1 MEGWWAASYV
11 ALWLL
16 VIVLAV
22 IVVALARQIGTLY
35 LRIGPRGAL
44 EMDAEGPALGS
55 TAPQVDLTALD
66 GSRVRI
72 GGAGRVQL
80 LLFVSPGCHICEQV
94 LPAVGALRQLG
105 VSPVVVS
112 DNDAEETALVYG
124 RKRIDAPIV
133 PGIGVTGAYEI
144 PGTPFVVIVD
154 DDGLVKAKGTVNN
167 LEQIEGLVQ
176 TFRARR
182 AGPLEH
188 AS

>member
-35 LRIGPRGAL
+35 LRLGPRGAL

-55 TAPQVDLTALD
+55 TAPRVELTALD
-66 GSRVRI
+66 GRAIRI
-72 GGAGRVQL
+72 GGGGRAQL

-94 LPAVGALRQLG
+94 LPGVGALEKLG
-105 VSPVVVS
+105 VAPVVVS
-112 DNDAEETALVYG
+112 DQDAEETALVYG
-124 RKRIDAPIV
+124 RKRLEAPIV
-133 PGIGVTGAYEI
+133 PGIGLTGAYEI

-154 DDGLVKAKGTVNN
+154 ADGIVKAKGTVNN
-167 LEQIEGLVQ
+167 LEQLEGLVD
-176 TFRARR
+176 TFHARR
-182 AGPLEH
+182 TGSLEH

>member
-11 ALWLL
+11 TLWLL
-16 VIVLAV
+16 VVVLVV
-22 IVVALARQIGTLY
+22 IVIALARQIGTLY

-55 TAPQVDLTALD
+55 AAPQIDLTALD
-66 GSRVRI
+66 GAKVRV
-72 GGAGRVQL
+72 GGGGRAQL
-80 LLFVSPGCHICEQV
+80 LLFISPGCHICEQV
-94 LPAVGALRQLG
+94 LPGVGALRQLG
-105 VSPVVVS
+105 VEPVIVT

-124 RKRIDAPIV
+124 RKRLEAPIV
-133 PGIGVTGAYEI
+133 PGIGVTSSYEI

-154 DDGLVKAKGTVNN
+154 SDGLVKAKGTVNN
-167 LEQIEGLVQ
+167 LEQLEGLVE
-176 TFRARR
+176 TFHARR